1 MLTGSVSL
9 VFLGKTQVFL
19 LPEHRAGTE
28 VGPRAL
34 ETLVNFTPAAET
46 GPRRYRVALLIETSN
61 AYARGLLRGI
71 YGHIQEHGA
80 WSTFFPEQS
89 RGDLPP
95 RALDRWRGDG
105 IIARIENERIA
116 RAVERLGVPVV
127 DVSAS
132 QAMGGIPWVETDDEA
147 VAQFAVDHL
156 IERGFRSFAFCGD
169 DRFAWSRF
177 RSEAMGLLLAKAGFA
192 LHAYGEDSRAL
203 DEERKLSEWVQRL
216 PKPVGV
222 LACYDIR
229 GRQLIEICKR
239 SGIAV
244 PEQVAVLGVDNDDLV
259 CNLAVTPLSSII
271 PNATGT
277 GYLAA
282 NLLAQMLAGE
292 RVEAKAHL
300 LKPLGIVTRQSTD
313 SFAIDDA
320 DLVRA
325 AQYIRSNACAGIQ
338 VEDILRAVPLSR
350 RVLEARFKK
359 HFGHTPHDAILRVRL
374 RRAQELL
381 EETDLPLATIAERAG
396 FLHSE
401 YFSVAFK
408 RVNQTTP
415 SEYRRRLRAGK

>member
-1 MLTGSVSL
+1 M
-9 VFLGKTQVFL
+9 
-19 LPEHRAGTE
+19 
-28 VGPRAL
+28 
-34 ETLVNFTPAAET
+34 ETLVNFIPVSEAGT
-46 GPRRYRVALLIETSN
+46 RRYRVALLIETSN

-71 YGHIQEHGA
+71 YGHIREHGSWA
-80 WSTFFPEQS
+80 TFFPEQS

-95 RALDRWRGDG
+95 RSLDRWRGDG

-116 RAVERLGVPVV
+116 RAVAKLGVPVV

-147 VAQFAVDHL
+147 VAQTAVDHL
-156 IERGFRSFAFCGD
+156 MERGFRTFAFCGD

-177 RSEAMGLLLAKAGFA
+177 RSEAMRGLLANAGYS
-192 LHAYGEDSRAL
+192 LHAYGEDSRSL
-203 DEERKLSEWVQRL
+203 DDEQKLTEWVQQL

-229 GRQLIEICKR
+229 GRQLIEICQR

-282 NLLAQMLAGE
+282 SLLARMLAGE

-325 AQYIRSNACAGIQ
+325 AQYIRSHACSGIQ
-338 VEDILRAVPLSR
+338 VEDILGVVPVTR

-359 HFGHTPHDAILRVRL
+359 HFGHTPHEAIVRVRL

-396 FLHSE
+396 FLHPE

>member
-1 MLTGSVSL
+1 M
-9 VFLGKTQVFL
+9 
-19 LPEHRAGTE
+19 
-28 VGPRAL
+28 
-34 ETLVNFTPAAET
+34 NFTPAAET